1 MNGGFILD
9 YMDKKMG
16 VSKIEDNNGNLL
28 YIN

>member
-1 MNGGFILD
+1 MNGGFVLD

-16 VSKIEDNNGNLL
+16 VTKIENQQGNLL